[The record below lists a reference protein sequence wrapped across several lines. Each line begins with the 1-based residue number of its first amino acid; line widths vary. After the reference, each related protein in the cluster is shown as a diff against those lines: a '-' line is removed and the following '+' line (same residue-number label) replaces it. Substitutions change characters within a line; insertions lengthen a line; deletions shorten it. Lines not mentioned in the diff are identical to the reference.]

1 MSFTIDLQISMSD
14 KIEMDK
20 TITTIASLSGTLKD
34 ATSII
39 DPVILVEGD
48 LSQFAQCNYMTI
60 PVFGRSYFVTNI
72 RSIRNDLF
80 EISAH
85 VDVISTWKSE
95 IRGNLAIVKKQ
106 QNDWNLYLNDGT
118 FHTYQNPMVLAKQFP
133 TGFNTLEFVL
143 AVAGS

>member
-1 MSFTIDLQISMSD
+1 MAFTIDLQISMSD

-118 FHTYQNPMVLAKQFP
+118 FHTYQNPMVLAKEFP
-133 TGFNTLEFVL
+133 NGFNTLEFVL

>member
-1 MSFTIDLQISMSD
+1 MAFTIDLQISMSD

-20 TITTIASLSGTLKD
+20 TITTIAALSGTLKD

-95 IRGNLAIVKKQ
+95 IRGNLAIIKKQ

>member
-20 TITTIASLSGTLKD
+20 TITTIAALNGTLKD

>member
-1 MSFTIDLQISMSD
+1 MAFTIDLQISMSD

-118 FHTYQNPMVLAKQFP
+118 FHTYQNPMVLAKEFP
-133 TGFNTLEFVL
+133 SGFNTLEFVL

>member
-1 MSFTIDLQISMSD
+1 MAFTIDLQISMSD

-85 VDVISTWKSE
+85 VDVISTWKTE
-95 IRGNLAIVKKQ
+95 IRSNLAIIKKQ

-118 FHTYQNPMVLAKQFP
+118 FRTYQNPMVLAKQFP

>member
-20 TITTIASLSGTLKD
+20 TVTTITSLNGTLKD

-48 LSQFAQCNYMTI
+48 LSQFANCNYMTI

-85 VDVISTWKSE
+85 VDVISTWKNE

-118 FHTYQNPMVLAKQFP
+118 FHTYQNPMVLAKEFP

>member
-1 MSFTIDLQISMSD
+1 MAFTIDLQISMSD

-118 FHTYQNPMVLAKQFP
+118 FHTYQNPMVLAKEFP

>member
-20 TITTIASLSGTLKD
+20 TITTIASLDGTLKD

>member
-1 MSFTIDLQISMSD
+1 MAFTIDLQISMSD

-20 TITTIASLSGTLKD
+20 TITTIESLEGTLKD

-60 PVFGRSYFVTNI
+60 PVFGRSYFITNI

-85 VDVISTWKSE
+85 VDVISTWKNE
-95 IRGNLAIVKKQ
+95 IRSNLAIVKKQ

-118 FHTYQNPMVLAKQFP
+118 FHTYQNPMVLAKPFP
-133 TGFNTLEFVL
+133 TGFNTQEFVL